1 MEHPFKQS
9 PERDINTGEPVFR
22 YTFGNA
28 SADHISPLRW
38 SSDGGNNTTG
48 IYEDITN
55 ESHEKSDNSMFLG
68 INEVLNEQLTGEYQ
82 RRLKA
87 ELGETDE
94 TPDKDKLDKD
104 SIAGYKAT
112 WDNKEFVNK
121 ESELYIASHQTT
133 GYLNVD
139 NYGQLTIPY
148 MKTEYKGIMKMALKG
163 AKDGL
168 LKQSDPVIPIE
179 LELDIDGTGGIFPGN
194 SFHSSYLPES
204 YMDRIC
210 FQVKGASH
218 KVDSSGWTTTIQGQM
233 RVAGYSAPT
242 GSELRPTLTGHVQPE
257 VIAPSTTATIGG
269 ESSGIAE
276 QIPLGNLTNPDGSQA
291 TVPIYTTTNESL
303 AQKLPPG
310 AELLG
315 SSEKIVGGNSEA
327 MKEQQAKLAA
337 RIADVDD
344 YWEVEHLTSVAAELD
359 MAFLKGG
366 KDPTLATGSGFLNW
380 FLEYNK
386 V

>member
-1 MEHPFKQS
+1 
-9 PERDINTGEPVFR
+9 
-22 YTFGNA
+22 
-28 SADHISPLRW
+28 
-38 SSDGGNNTTG
+38 
-48 IYEDITN
+48 
-55 ESHEKSDNSMFLG
+55 
-68 INEVLNEQLTGEYQ
+68 
-82 RRLKA
+82 
-87 ELGETDE
+87 
-94 TPDKDKLDKD
+94 
-104 SIAGYKAT
+104 
-112 WDNKEFVNK
+112 
-121 ESELYIASHQTT
+121 
-133 GYLNVD
+133 
-139 NYGQLTIPY
+139 
-148 MKTEYKGIMKMALKG
+148 
-163 AKDGL
+163 
-168 LKQSDPVIPIE
+168 
-179 LELDIDGTGGIFPGN
+179 
-194 SFHSSYLPES
+194 
-204 YMDRIC
+204 MDRIC

-242 GSELRPTLTGHVQPE
+242 GSELRPTPTGHVQPE
-257 VIAPSTTATIGG
+257 VVAPSTTATIGG

-380 FLEYNK
+380 FLEPYKTGGSQKKGYHTLGKDSKWIQNALAEYEETLT
-386 V
+386 VPFVWTEQTLDLSALQGGN